1 MSVSSSSFI
10 IIISKTVAL
19 VFITR
24 NIIIFDDV
32 SVYFRSGQL
41 FLVDYMLIKM
51 FKNVGQKF
59 VQKWICQNCS
69 VLSSRANWPTVTPS
83 FPGTKPGMRKEET
96 VVRRVKYYT
105 YNVVAT
111 KVIILFLFI
120 RSYNLKTINAL
131 TCHWNVLTDPSPP
144 GNTSPLKHAY
154 TNSTF
159 QLFAIWCCCFLF
171 TKETV
176 NSNSSYC
183 LITRRPEPS
192 VKVVLGRRR
201 TVQCFEIMF
210 NYVTS

>member
-1 MSVSSSSFI
+1 
-10 IIISKTVAL
+10 
-19 VFITR
+19 
-24 NIIIFDDV
+24 
-32 SVYFRSGQL
+32 
-41 FLVDYMLIKM
+41 M
-51 FKNVGQKF
+51 FKNVGQNF
-59 VQKWICQNCS
+59 VQKRICQNCS

-83 FPGTKPGMRKEET
+83 FPGTKPGCER
-96 VVRRVKYYT
+96 RRVVCRAKYYT

-111 KVIILFLFI
+111 KVIILFLFV

-144 GNTSPLKHAY
+144 GNTKPLKHAY

>member
-1 MSVSSSSFI
+1 M
-10 IIISKTVAL
+10 
-19 VFITR
+19 
-24 NIIIFDDV
+24 
-32 SVYFRSGQL
+32 
-41 FLVDYMLIKM
+41 DYTLIKI

-59 VQKWICQNCS
+59 VQKRICQNCF

-83 FPGTKPGMRKEET
+83 FPGTKPGCERRR

-154 TNSTF
+154 TNRTF
-159 QLFAIWCCCFLF
+159 QLFAFWCCCFLF
-171 TKETV
+171 TEETV

-183 LITRRPEPS
+183 LITKRPEPLKWFL
-192 VKVVLGRRR
+192 V
-201 TVQCFEIMF
+201 
-210 NYVTS
+210 